1 MSRRKPPPTEE
12 ELALW
17 QTVTRSVAP
26 LKRKPPAKAEP
37 AEEPAPPKKAEKPEK
52 PAPAVRLAVPPAKP
66 RPPKPPALAPLDRRT
81 LSRVNRGALSVDAR
95 IDLHGMTQAAA
106 HGRLVDFLG
115 GAQAS
120 GARLVL
126 VITGKGRNGNGEGE
140 RERGVLRRL
149 VPIWLAS
156 HELRPVVVGF
166 DEAGRALGGA
176 GALLVRLRR
185 PQGRS

>member
-1 MSRRKPPPTEE
+1 MSRRRAHPSAE

-17 QTVTRSVAP
+17 QDVARSVAP
-26 LKRKPPAKAEP
+26 LRPKSTATAKADEP
-37 AEEPAPPKKAEKPEK
+37 AEKPK
-52 PAPAVRLAVPPAKP
+52 PAAKPAKP
-66 RPPKPPALAPLDRRT
+66 TRLPPPAPTPKTSVPNPPALAPLDRRT
-81 LSRVNRGALSVDAR
+81 LSRVNRGALSIDAR

-106 HGRLVDFLG
+106 HVRLMDFIG

-126 VITGKGRNGNGEGE
+126 VITGKGKNGEGD
-140 RERGVLRRL
+140 RGILRRL

-156 HELRPVVVGF
+156 PELRPVVVGF
-166 DEAGRALGGA
+166 DEAGRAHGGA

-185 PQGRS
+185 AQRRQA

>member
-1 MSRRKPPPTEE
+1 MTRRRKPPSEE

-17 QTVTRSVAP
+17 LEVARTVEP
-26 LKRKPPAKAEP
+26 LKPRKPARAAP
-37 AEEPAPPKKAEKPEK
+37 AEEPPPATMPEKPRKPAPLPRPPAAAAEKPK
-52 PAPAVRLAVPPAKP
+52 PP
-66 RPPKPPALAPLDRRT
+66 RPPALAPIDRRT
-81 LSRVNRGALSVDAR
+81 LARVNRGATSIDAR

-106 HGRLVDFLG
+106 HSRLNDFLN

-126 VITGKGRNGNGEGE
+126 VITGKGKNGDGD
-140 RERGVLRRL
+140 RGVLRRL
-149 VPIWLAS
+149 VPIWLSA

-166 DEAGRALGGA
+166 EEAGRSHGGA

-185 PQGRS
+185 PQRPVR

>member
-1 MSRRKPPPTEE
+1 M
-12 ELALW
+12 ALW
-17 QTVTRSVAP
+17 QHVTRSVAP
-26 LKRKPPAKAEP
+26 LKRR
-37 AEEPAPPKKAEKPEK
+37 K
-52 PAPAVRLAVPPAKP
+52 PAPAKPAEAAAEAKTPGKPAPAPRPAATPPGAKP
-66 RPPKPPALAPLDRRT
+66 PKAPKPPKPPALAPLDRRT
-81 LSRVNRGALSVDAR
+81 LSRVNRGTVSIDAR

-106 HGRLVDFLG
+106 HGRLTDFLR

-126 VITGKGRNGNGEGE
+126 VITGKGRDNGNGNGE
-140 RERGVLRRL
+140 ERGILRRL

-166 DEAGRALGGA
+166 DEAGRAHGGA

-185 PQGRS
+185 AAR